1 MAEITNNIQTQ
12 DSLRYS
18 RQSYAVGK
26 DVMTKL
32 SEAKVLV
39 IGYNTLGQEIIK
51 NIVLQGLNQIDICS
65 NKNPLE
71 NYQITGLYYP
81 VSNTSIPL
89 EEIRKLNPTIEIN
102 QIEHNQI
109 LNEEQE
115 FNSEQIKKY
124 NMVIITNCTFEDGLT
139 LNRICHKLSIPFIM
153 TGCYGLTGFVFNDFG
168 ENFIVSDVDG
178 EVYENLLI
186 KSIENNLLTFKDKH
200 NLSDRDTLII
210 TTNDNKTHEILV
222 LSTET
227 PFVIKLKNNFELDK
241 GEIKTIIKKKI
252 PQTINFEMLK
262 NNLETITAVL
272 SDYSVDFNRSNDLH
286 ELMKAYNKYLE
297 EYGATPK
304 AWSLS
309 EFDVFSSFIKDFN
322 SKTQEFVRL
331 AKKFCFTLRGD
342 VLPFASIIG
351 GVVGHEV
358 IKALGHKYIPI
369 TQWYYLDYLELI
381 DNKEID
387 EYGNETETKSRN
399 YKITNSSN
407 FNRYEGL
414 INVFGKKLLEKI
426 QSTAPFIVGSGA
438 IGCEIL
444 KNLGMMGVKIMFIS
458 DPDYIEKSNLSRQFL
473 FSDGD
478 IRKSKA
484 QTAANKI
491 KIFNPDSEVL
501 VFENKVCGDTET
513 IFNDD
518 FYSQVD
524 ILLNALDNI
533 DARIYMD
540 EQAIKY
546 SIPLIDSGTTGS
558 KGNVQVVIPYLT
570 ESYGSSKDPDEKTGI
585 PICTIKSFPYKPEH
599 TIQWARE
606 LFETEFGLIPSLIEK
621 YRDIEKLTSTNDGD
635 IKIFYSQIYKYVD
648 FELTPYKYF
657 NLLSTIFY
665 ENFYKNCIDLINKYK
680 KPEFVDELGDKILPS
695 ILNTTSELPQLYQS
709 FIIYGFE
716 IMNQMFKTDFKYKS
730 SDIFYKQL
738 NPVIFNEGFEGL
750 DNILVDMAFDSII
763 KIVNK
768 IPKIFKV
775 DFEKDDDSLGHVQF
789 VTECANLRNEQYQIP
804 KQDIYETRKIAGNI
818 IPAMITTTSLISGFQ
833 ILEYIKIIKYY
844 SPNKHVS
851 IDADSDIDIYKNR
864 FVNLNTNYIDGINP
878 VKPERQIL
886 NNKSISIWTKITVNS
901 TNTCDVIEQI
911 NNFTQNT
918 VEFMTMG
925 TETVY
930 DGDDIFIHS
939 IDFDL
944 KVLALVIIDDKPIEL
959 KITLKFN

>member
-1 MAEITNNIQTQ
+1 MAEFTSNLNITSTESY
-12 DSLRYS
+12 DLDRYS

-26 DVMTKL
+26 DVMTRL
-32 SEAKVLV
+32 SEAKVL
-39 IGYNTLGQEIIK
+39 ILGYNTLAQEIIK
-51 NIVLQGLNQIDICS
+51 NLVLQGLNQINIYP
-65 NKNPLE
+65 NKNILE
-71 NYQITGLYYP
+71 NYQKTGLYYTL
-81 VSNTSIPL
+81 VDSNIPL

-102 QIEHNQI
+102 QIEHDSI
-109 LNEEQE
+109 LNAEQE
-115 FNSEQIKKY
+115 FNSEHIKKY

-168 ENFIVSDVDG
+168 ENFVVTDVDG

-186 KSIENNLLTFKDKH
+186 KSVEDNLVTFKDKH
-200 NLSDRDTLII
+200 NLSDQDTLII
-210 TTNDNKTHEILV
+210 TTNDNKTHEIFV
-222 LSTET
+222 QTTKT
-227 PFVIKLKNNFELDK
+227 PFIIKLKNKLDFDK
-241 GEIKTIIKKKI
+241 TQIKSIIKKKI
-252 PQTINFEMLK
+252 PQTINFQMLK
-262 NNLETITAVL
+262 NNIDSITAVL
-272 SDYSVDFNRSNDLH
+272 SDFSVDFNRSNDLH

-297 EYGATPK
+297 EYGTTPK
-304 AWSLS
+304 AWSLT
-309 EFDVFSSFIKDFN
+309 EFDVFSSFISDFN
-322 SKTQEFVRL
+322 MRTPEFVQL

-358 IKALGHKYIPI
+358 IKALGHKYNPI
-369 TQWYYLDYLELI
+369 VQWYYLDYLELI

-387 EYGNETETKSRN
+387 EYSIENEIKSRN
-399 YKITNSSN
+399 YKTTNTSN
-407 FNRYEGL
+407 KYEGL
-414 INVFGKKLLEKI
+414 TNVFGKKLLEKI
-426 QSTAPFIVGSGA
+426 QNTSPFIVGSGA

-491 KIFNPDSEVL
+491 KKFNPDSEVL
-501 VFENKVCGDTET
+501 VFENKVCADTET

-518 FYSQVD
+518 FYAQVD

-621 YRDIEKLTSTNDGD
+621 YRDIDKLTSTNDGD
-635 IKIFYSQIYKYVD
+635 IKIFYSQVHKYKD
-648 FELTPYKYF
+648 FELTPNKYF
-657 NLLSTIFY
+657 ILLSTIFY
-665 ENFYKNCIDLINKYK
+665 ENFYKNCIDLINKYT
-680 KPEFVDELGDKILPS
+680 KPEFADELGDKILPS
-695 ILNTTSELPQLYQS
+695 ILNITPELYES
-709 FIIYGFE
+709 FMIWGFE
-716 IMNQMFKTDFKYKS
+716 ILNQLFKTDIKYKNF
-730 SDIFYKQL
+730 DMFFNNL
-738 NPVIFNEGFEGL
+738 NPIMFNESL
-750 DNILVDMAFDSII
+750 DNMLVDFAFDSIV
-763 KIVNK
+763 KILGFIPRINK
-768 IPKIFKV
+768 I

-789 VTECANLRNEQYQIP
+789 ITECANLRNEQYLIP
-804 KQDIYETRKIAGNI
+804 KLDIYETRKIAGNI

-844 SPNKHVS
+844 SPNKHVTIES
-851 IDADSDIDIYKNR
+851 DSDINIYKNR

-886 NNKSISIWTKITVNS
+886 NNKSISVWTKITVNS
-901 TNTCDVIEQI
+901 FATSEVIQQI
-911 NNFTQNT
+911 NEYTQNT

-925 TETVY
+925 AETVY
-930 DGDDIFIHS
+930 DGCDIFIDT

-959 KITLKFN
+959 KIVFAFEK